1 MDMEAVLISKKEAAR
16 LLSLSLR
23 TIDNLIARKQLA
35 ARRIGRRVLISRQE
49 LEKFA
54 RRDHRMRSE

>member
-1 MDMEAVLISKKEAAR
+1 MEAVLISKKEAAR

-23 TIDNLIARKQLA
+23 TIDNLIAMKQLA
-35 ARRIGRRVLISRQE
+35 ARRVGRRVLISRQE

-54 RRDHRMRSE
+54 RRDHRMRPK

>member
-1 MDMEAVLISKKEAAR
+1 VDMEAVLISKKEAAR

>member
-1 MDMEAVLISKKEAAR
+1 MEAVLISKKEAAR